1 MTSRRISLGLFVC
14 ALFVSTCAVAL
25 AFTPVP
31 HTGGDNAGYISLA
44 HGLLTTGSYTDVF
57 DPAQLPHTKYP
68 PVFSALLAM
77 LIAMGARTWVA
88 LKMTAAV
95 PTVLAVGLTY
105 LWAERS
111 VGALAAFGIAAL
123 LGVSSGIVYYSHW
136 VLSDPLFLMLTM
148 GGVFAL
154 SRADG
159 VGGDA
164 TGTTDAVGTD
174 RPGGAERALDSGGPE
189 ARRHLWLAAGVVLAG
204 LAYFTRSA
212 GLPLVVALLAWLVL
226 RRRWRALGAAGVGLG
241 LPMALWWLR
250 GRGAGVAQY
259 STEFW
264 MVNPY
269 EPALGTIGVTGLIP
283 RVLENLGS
291 YVLQHGPVGILGSG
305 APALPLLG
313 IVLTLV
319 AVTGWVMAARR
330 RVGVVELFF
339 PMYAGL
345 ILLWPSVWGG
355 DRFALPL
362 YPILFFYAALALRTA
377 LARLPDAGRIAGGAF
392 VALTLILP
400 AAGNVVETSGQA
412 AACGPTARDRGV
424 WACYSAP
431 IQYFI
436 QASSWSGPGLPDG
449 AAAFS
454 RKPRHFYLQSGH
466 PSRAFPFVEDVEVHL
481 ALADELGVRYV
492 LLDRWDGLASRY
504 VGAAVTRRPGAYCYI
519 GAFGQPQE
527 GGVQLFGILP
537 PEQRVALTGST
548 EGDVGVSAC
557 PDGYAREGATAAYSS
572 SGRIPL
578 LEGLDP

>member
-1 MTSRRISLGLFVC
+1 MTPRRLSQILLGGSIL
-14 ALFVSTCAVAL
+14 VSVVAAFL

-44 HGLLTTGSYTDVF
+44 HGLLTTGGYTDVF
-57 DPAQLPHTKYP
+57 DPQRLPHTKYP
-68 PVFSALLAM
+68 PVFPGLLAI
-77 LIAMGARTWVA
+77 LIALGARTWVA
-88 LKMTAAV
+88 LKMTAVV
-95 PTVLAVGLTY
+95 PTIVTVGITY
-105 LWAERS
+105 LWSERS
-111 VGALAAFGIAAL
+111 LGALGAFGVSAL

-148 GGVFAL
+148 GALFAL
-154 SRADG
+154 SRTDG
-159 VGGDA
+159 LEGNGANPD
-164 TGTTDAVGTD
+164 
-174 RPGGAERALDSGGPE
+174 PGAPREPI
-189 ARRHLWLAAGVVLAG
+189 WLVAGVVLAG

-212 GLPLVVALLAWLVL
+212 GLPLIVSILVWLAL
-226 RRRWRALGAAGVGLG
+226 RRRWRAFGASAAALGV
-241 LPMALWWLR
+241 PMLLWWLR

-269 EPALGTIGVTGLIP
+269 EPGLGTVGLTGLVP

-291 YVLQHGPVGILGSG
+291 YVLQHGPAGVLGTG

-313 IVLTLV
+313 IVLT
-319 AVTGWVMAARR
+319 ATAITGWVMCART

-345 ILLWPSVWGG
+345 ILLWPAVWGG

-362 YPILFFYAALALRTA
+362 YPILFYYAAVALQA
-377 LARLPDAGRIAGGAF
+377 VLARLPEPGRIPAGAIT
-392 VALTLILP
+392 ALVLILP
-400 AAGNVVETSGQA
+400 AAGNVVEESGQA
-412 AACGPTARDRGV
+412 ELCGSIARERGP
-424 WACYSAP
+424 WACYSGP

-436 QASSWSGPGLPDG
+436 QAASWSGPGLPEG
-449 AAAFS
+449 AAVFS

-466 PSRAFPFVEDVEVHL
+466 PSRAFPFDEDPDAHL
-481 ALADELGVRYV
+481 TLADELGVRYV

-504 VGAAVTRRPGAYCYI
+504 VGAAVTRRPGAFCYV
-519 GAFGQPQE
+519 GGFGQPQE

-537 PEQRVALTGST
+537 PLQRRATPVGG
-548 EGDVGVSAC
+548 EVGVSAC
-557 PDGYAREGATAAYSS
+557 PDEYRSGGDGAAYSS

-578 LEGLDP
+578 LEGLDS